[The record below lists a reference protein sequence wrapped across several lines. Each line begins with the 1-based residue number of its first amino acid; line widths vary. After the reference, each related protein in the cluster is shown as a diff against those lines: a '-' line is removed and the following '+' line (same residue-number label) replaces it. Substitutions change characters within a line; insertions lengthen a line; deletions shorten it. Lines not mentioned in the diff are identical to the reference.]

1 MATGEQLSLAS
12 VDQDIIHAEGL
23 FKDQSDTDGIPFE
36 QQIESASAEWLLEAT
51 AQLISE
57 LSVDTN
63 HIDRDKLDQLSKIN
77 DELGKRHQAVA

>member
-23 FKDQSDTDGIPFE
+23 FKDLSDSEGIQFE
-36 QQIESASAEWLLEAT
+36 QQVEVASAEWLAEAS

-57 LSVDTN
+57 LSETD